1 MKMGMLWVCFTANIQ
16 HVKKNLLCW
25 HIAPVFHAII
35 IFILSFQLENCLND
49 AAFHSSIDNLM
60 FTLKP
65 QA

>member
-1 MKMGMLWVCFTANIQ
+1 MGVLYSEYTACQKMYCAGI
-16 HVKKNLLCW
+16 LLQFF
-25 HIAPVFHAII
+25 IPLLYI
-35 IFILSFQLENCLND
+35 ILSFKLENCLND